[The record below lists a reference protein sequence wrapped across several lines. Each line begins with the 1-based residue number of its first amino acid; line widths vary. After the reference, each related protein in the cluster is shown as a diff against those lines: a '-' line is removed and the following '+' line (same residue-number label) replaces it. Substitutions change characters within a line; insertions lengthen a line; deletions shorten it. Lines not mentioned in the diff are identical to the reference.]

1 MPPRM
6 PMGPPPGPPPPL
18 PSDLEPQKFGGQ
30 QQQQQQ
36 QMGPQPPQ
44 PPQQASPPP
53 NANWPQPGAL
63 PNGSGSAKDMQQKAH
78 QKYTDALRK
87 LQQAEGGPGSPPGPP
102 ADYNTTTGGDPEFS
116 RRAAEQNWARTNM
129 MRTRMMPVSNE
140 IRKFLM
146 DFGEKIQ

>member
-6 PMGPPPGPPPPL
+6 P
-18 PSDLEPQKFGGQ
+18 
-30 QQQQQQ
+30 
-36 QMGPQPPQ
+36 MGPQPPQ

-102 ADYNTTTGGDPEFS
+102 ADYTTMGADPAFS
-116 RRAAEQNWARTNM
+116 RRVAEKNRDNM